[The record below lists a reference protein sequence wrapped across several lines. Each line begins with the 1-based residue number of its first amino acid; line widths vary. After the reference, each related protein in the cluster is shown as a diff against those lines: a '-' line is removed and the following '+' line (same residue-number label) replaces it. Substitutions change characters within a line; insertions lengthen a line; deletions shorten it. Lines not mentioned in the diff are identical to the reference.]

1 MEGNVKWFNRKK
13 GYGFVE
19 GDDGQ
24 EYFVHHSGL
33 AQGTFIRDNDRVSF
47 DPTDGEKG
55 KQAQNVTLL
64 QKGSERTDLPAEE
77 ATEAPAEESE
87 TTEEATEEPAKEEAP
102 VEEETP
108 AEEVTEEPAEEE
120 APADEATEEP
130 AEEEK
135 KEE

>member
-19 GDDGQ
+19 GEDGQ

-47 DPTDGEKG
+47 EPAEGEKG

-64 QKGSERTDLPAEE
+64 QKGSERTDLPAEGE
-77 ATEAPAEESE
+77 DQEEAPAEEE
-87 TTEEATEEPAKEEAP
+87 PEE
-102 VEEETP
+102 
-108 AEEVTEEPAEEE
+108 
-120 APADEATEEP
+120 
-130 AEEEK
+130 
-135 KEE
+135 